1 MPCPLH
7 NQHAV
12 LRQSVWNEAV
22 TAFLNVYV
30 IDTVMRPRKP
40 GGALGLQDSTVKT
53 INWTWGSL
61 DKEPPLVWIIIL
73 ILKIKW
79 NAAPQMEGQ
88 RQRERESFP
97 SHCFTPQV
105 NGTAGD
111 GSGPLQEPGASS
123 RFPTQ
128 VQGPE
133 LLGHSAAVPGAPAE
147 IWVGGTLA
155 RTRARWDVGTVKGTL
170 CLDYYF

>member
-30 IDTVMRPRKP
+30 IDTVTRPRKP
-40 GGALGLQDSTVKT
+40 GGALGLQDSTVNT

-88 RQRERESFP
+88 RQRERELSQPLLHSP
-97 SHCFTPQV
+97 SEWNCWGWVRST
-105 NGTAGD
+105 
-111 GSGPLQEPGASS
+111 PGA
-123 RFPTQ
+123 RGFI
-128 VQGPE
+128 QGSHTGTGLK

-155 RTRARWDVGTVKGTL
+155 RIWARWDVGTVKGTL